1 MVDAAA
7 GIFVKPYET
16 IKENRADGESGDT
29 ASQSIKS
36 KSDSATAKRAIQ
48 ASSKSLGKLVTTS
61 TKGILIDIPIAITDG
76 LRAVP
81 HLYGEDVRHR
91 GNIKG
96 FKSGAVVAGKN
107 FCHGMFEAIT
117 DVAVYTYHG
126 KREEQAIGAA
136 KGLGKGMLN
145 LVTKSTAATIGLVT
159 YPAQG
164 LQRSIHAAVMTKT
177 PNMIEES
184 MREEGDWILGKT
196 PASDDETRGVVADFQ
211 TFCGSKTAKRKAG

>member
-16 IKENRADGESGDT
+16 IKENHADGESGDT

-48 ASSKSLGKLVTTS
+48 ASSKSLGKLVTIS

-76 LRAVP
+76 LRAMP